1 MDVDE
6 DAPVVPAHGD
16 MDAGPRGD
24 GYFRDGLAVL
34 ADDGFGQRE
43 DVVCGGHAPEVERGR
58 VVSQRLLR
66 LQI

>member
-24 GYFRDGLAVL
+24 GYFSDGLAVL

-43 DVVCGGHAPEVERGR
+43 DVVC
-58 VVSQRLLR
+58 
-66 LQI
+66 